1 MILWRWCHT
10 GILIPSS
17 SIHFF
22 PLWLKA
28 FHFKAQNGLLI
39 ESMPF
44 IYDNPIH
51 TDTHVGSTKSSK
63 FDLRNKS
70 LKQI

>member
-1 MILWRWCHT
+1 MN
-10 GILIPSS
+10 GIVEPFLFPLLS

-28 FHFKAQNGLLI
+28 FHFKAQSVLLI
-39 ESMPF
+39 KSMPF

-63 FDLRNKS
+63 FDLRNKP